1 MFLRELT
8 QDLRILRGTGPAT
21 LRALA
26 NLDVHTVAD
35 LLLHLPRDYEDKTK
49 IVPISR
55 FSEGKVY
62 TTARILRHE
71 WFGFGR
77 MRTLKIVVADDSSEA
92 ALLCFNRPFLEQMAP
107 IGSTVQIYGK
117 FQFKYGEIQS
127 SAFEIKRLDG
137 ALYLKIKPEAA
148 LSPVYSL
155 SERLSQMA
163 LRRMVELALSKFAP
177 HLEDELPPS
186 LRAAYGF
193 PPKAEAIR
201 AIHFP
206 SSWEAAKRAHDMLA
220 YEELFYFQ
228 LGIAL
233 RMRSRRAKVIER
245 RASPGVL
252 ARQLRERLPYALTV
266 DQESVLGEIVD
277 DMHKPYPMARLLQG
291 DVGSGKTI
299 VAILAA
305 LHAVERGG
313 QVAIMA
319 PTELLAR
326 QHATIAAH
334 LVEPLGVRLAFV
346 TGSISNAARPPLLA
360 ALKDG
365 EIDIAIGTH
374 ALFSE
379 DVSFKNLEL
388 VIIDEQQ
395 RFGVLQR
402 IALYKKGRIPDFLM
416 MTATP
421 IPRSLALTFFGD
433 LQVSTIQ
440 HLPPGRKPVVT
451 HLAHEDRR
459 RTVYEFTREK
469 LKEGRQAY
477 FVYPV
482 ISGSERLDLRD
493 AESMASHLAK
503 DVFPEFKVGLLHSR
517 LGDEVKMEVMT
528 KFAAGEISI
537 LVATTVVEVGVDVP
551 NATVM
556 VIEHAE
562 RFGLSALHQLRG
574 RIGRSSHQGY
584 CFLVYS
590 KDLTEEGRLRLKALY
605 ETTDGFAIAE
615 EDLKIRGPGDMLG
628 IEQSGDLRLQIA
640 DMRTD
645 FELLKKARHD
655 AFGVIESDPA
665 LSEPD
670 HEVIRQVLARANPF
684 SEK

>member
-1 MFLRELT
+1 VFLRELT
-8 QDLRILRGTGPAT
+8 QDVRILRGTGPAT

-26 NLDVHTVAD
+26 NLGVHTVAD

-62 TTARILRHE
+62 TTAQVVRHE

-77 MRTLKIVVADDSSEA
+77 MRTLKIIVADNSSEA

-107 IGSTVQIYGK
+107 VGSTIQIYGK

-127 SAFEIKRLDG
+127 SAFEIKRVDG
-137 ALYLKIKPEAA
+137 ALKPEAA
-148 LSPVYSL
+148 LSPLYSL
-155 SERLSQMA
+155 SERLNQMA
-163 LRRMVELALSKFAP
+163 LRKMIGLALSKFAP
-177 HLEDELPPS
+177 HIEDEIPPP
-186 LRAAYGF
+186 LRAGHGF
-193 PPKAEAIR
+193 PPKSEAIR
-201 AIHFP
+201 AVHFP
-206 SSWEAAKRAHDMLA
+206 SSWEEAKRAHDMLA

-252 ARQLRERLPYALTV
+252 ARQLRERLPYALTK
-266 DQESVLGEIVD
+266 DQESVLGEIVE

-346 TGSISNAARPPLLA
+346 TGSISSAARPPLLA
-360 ALKDG
+360 ALQNGD
-365 EIDIAIGTH
+365 IDIAIGTH

-388 VIIDEQQ
+388 VVIDEQQ

-440 HLPPGRKPVVT
+440 NLPPGRKPVIT
-451 HLAHEDRR
+451 HLAQEDRR
-459 RTVYEFTREK
+459 RTVYEFTRDK

-482 ISGSERLDLRD
+482 ISGSERSDLRD

-503 DVFPEFKVGLLHSR
+503 DVFPEFRVGLLHSR

-528 KFAAGEISI
+528 KFAAGEIPI

-655 AFGVIESDPA
+655 AFGIIESDPT

-670 HEVIRQVLARANPF
+670 HDVIRQVLARANPF